1 MVAAARQAEITSSAG
16 SGQREGRAG
25 SWAED
30 PFGDLEEDASGMER
44 RSPTSARSSGDGLPR
59 RFRWLA
65 KAAGMD
71 PSIDR
76 WAWLSPYHALGVM
89 QAWIFGI
96 ETRPQA
102 VVPSLLSLAIV
113 SLVAVIVLF
122 NRIDA
127 PTRV

>member
-1 MVAAARQAEITSSAG
+1 MVAAARQAETTVAAG
-16 SGQREGRAG
+16 SGQREGRTG
-25 SWAED
+25 SWVED
-30 PFGDLEEDASGMER
+30 PFGDLEEDASRVER
-44 RSPTSARSSGDGLPR
+44 RSSSSARSSGNGLPR

-71 PSIDR
+71 PAIDR

-102 VVPSLLSLAIV
+102 VVPSLVSLATV
-113 SLVAVIVLF
+113 SLVALIVLL

>member
-1 MVAAARQAEITSSAG
+1 
-16 SGQREGRAG
+16 
-25 SWAED
+25 
-30 PFGDLEEDASGMER
+30 
-44 RSPTSARSSGDGLPR
+44 
-59 RFRWLA
+59 
-65 KAAGMD
+65 MD
-71 PSIDR
+71 PAIDR

-102 VVPSLLSLAIV
+102 VVPSLVSLAIV
-113 SLVAVIVLF
+113 SLVALIVLF

>member
-1 MVAAARQAEITSSAG
+1 
-16 SGQREGRAG
+16 
-25 SWAED
+25 
-30 PFGDLEEDASGMER
+30 
-44 RSPTSARSSGDGLPR
+44 
-59 RFRWLA
+59 
-65 KAAGMD
+65 MD

-76 WAWLSPYHALGVM
+76 WAWLSPYHALGVV

-113 SLVAVIVLF
+113 VLVAAIVLV

>member
-1 MVAAARQAEITSSAG
+1 
-16 SGQREGRAG
+16 
-25 SWAED
+25 
-30 PFGDLEEDASGMER
+30 
-44 RSPTSARSSGDGLPR
+44 
-59 RFRWLA
+59 
-65 KAAGMD
+65 MD

-102 VVPSLLSLAIV
+102 VVPSLVSLAIV
-113 SLVAVIVLF
+113 SLAAVIVLF

-127 PTRV
+127 PTRG

>member
-1 MVAAARQAEITSSAG
+1 MQ
-16 SGQREGRAG
+16 Q
-25 SWAED
+25 
-30 PFGDLEEDASGMER
+30 
-44 RSPTSARSSGDGLPR
+44 

-76 WAWLSPYHALGVM
+76 WAWLSPYHALGVV

-113 SLVAVIVLF
+113 VLVAVIVLF